1 MKMFSALLAVVI
13 PLTKGQYWKCFGVSL
28 LVARTSHWTNNRPL
42 VVWDAMAFE
51 KRSSCRWFETPG
63 NKDDRSYRKRCH
75 WILSICVHGKIHLV
89 HVNAELHQPG
99 ISGQYSLE
107 KSAIEKSSFGPRCLI
122 MDAFMVSRMHFTSS
136 NLERLSRCDDVYRVI
151 YPLCRAADVLVDST
165 HRAQVMTTF
174 NFLSRA

>member
-75 WILSICVHGKIHLV
+75 WILSICAHGKIYFV

-122 MDAFMVSRMHFTSS
+122 TDAFMVSRMHFVQFGTLVTLWWCLSCYLSS
-136 NLERLSRCDDVYRVI
+136 VPSSRRSG
-151 YPLCRAADVLVDST
+151 RFHKQST
-165 HRAQVMTTF
+165 VHDNV
-174 NFLSRA
+174 